1 MSNLVKQ
8 DDFKAVES
16 RMKELLPADTLKR
29 EISFAMQL
37 INSSTGLQN
46 CSKESLQKAVY
57 NIALTGLS
65 LNPVLKYAYLVPRW
79 SRDGS
84 QAVLEPSYQGLIK
97 LLTDTG
103 SIVAI
108 SANIVYE
115 GDTFDVNYGTSA
127 EIIHKPKFKSK
138 VIQCVYA
145 VAVLKGE
152 NYKQFEVMTLDEIN
166 EIMAKSEGH
175 KAFVAGKTKSSIWND
190 HFGEMAKKTVIKRLF
205 KYLPKTDK
213 FEKTAQSI
221 ALLDEDYIISDGQI
235 DYLVSLIEN
244 TGYDD
249 DTKQILI
256 SKAQSGLSGVEYNQM
271 KRDAEMNQLD
281 RISSGFNYNQTDITK
296 KLAKDIPE
304 TSGFIA
310 DHDNEI
316 NATIVENLNN

>member
-1 MSNLVKQ
+1 MSNLIKQ
-8 DDFKAVES
+8 EDFKAVEN
-16 RMKELLPADTLKR
+16 RMLELIPKDTLKR
-29 EISFAMQL
+29 EISFAMQA
-37 INSSTGLQN
+37 INNSTGLQN

-65 LNPVLKYAYLVPRW
+65 LNPVLKYSYLVPRW

-108 SANIVYE
+108 SANIVYD
-115 GDTFDVNYGTSA
+115 GDLFEVNYGTSA

-138 VIQCVYA
+138 EIQCVYA
-145 VAVLKGE
+145 VAVLKNE
-152 NYKQFEVMTLDEIN
+152 NYKQFEVMTLDEITD
-166 EIMAKSEGH
+166 IMAKSEGH

-213 FEKTAQSI
+213 FEKAAQSI

-235 DYLVSLIEN
+235 DCLTSLIEN
-244 TGYDD
+244 SAYDD

-256 SKAQSGLSGVEYNQM
+256 NKAQSGLSGIEFNQM
-271 KRDAEMNQLD
+271 KKDAEMNQID
-281 RISSGFNYNQTDITK
+281 RISSGRNYNQTDIRK
-296 KLAKDIPE
+296 KLSNDIPE
-304 TSGFIA
+304 LT
-310 DHDNEI
+310 
-316 NATIVENLNN
+316 ATIIEPIK